1 MQNPYVITISSE
13 KGGVGKTTLATNL
26 AIYLKALNEELP
38 VTLFSFDNHF
48 SVDRMFRIGKSP
60 GGSDVGGLFT
70 DNRPEELLEVGE
82 YGVQFIPSNRRLEEL
97 PQVKEAGVDRLARTL
112 ASGNLKG
119 IVIIDTRPTLDILTR
134 NALYAAD
141 RVIIPVKDA
150 PSLENCKNLYDF
162 CESQGISKRALRLL
176 PCLIDSRIR
185 YKGPFTDAYQLLKAY
200 AINRGYRCMEGYI
213 AKSPKVESL
222 NTNPEGRIYP
232 ILTHG
237 RGTNVHLQFSH
248 LARQVLLAFK
258 GCEQYRTDEVRQK
271 LTGQQ
276 QQREQALRQLRERL
290 VPDCLICGKPLFE
303 EKENTT
309 AKYYCET
316 SDGRV
321 SGYLEETCF
330 SDLVFRY
337 FYRSQKEISP
347 SNPLR
352 ELFRES
358 AQRSYFVMRMTTAKN
373 GFEKPCLAFHRFD
386 EEGLEISQKTVEIKE
401 FKTRFLQREKTKL
414 YRLIEATVLAE
425 NVAENSFLLIRR
437 AESQSSAGILVDEHR
452 SAFEQTL
459 SNVLNKLR

>member
-60 GGSDVGGLFT
+60 GPSDVSGLFT
-70 DNRPEELLEVGE
+70 GNRPEELLEVGE

-97 PQVKEAGVDRLARTL
+97 PEVREADFDRLARTL
-112 ASGNLKG
+112 AAGALQG
-119 IVIIDTRPTLDILTR
+119 VVIIDTRPTLDILTR

-162 CESQGISKRALRLL
+162 CESQGISKRALSLL

-200 AINRGYRCMEGYI
+200 AINRGYHCMEGYI

-248 LARQVLLAFK
+248 LARQVLLAVK
-258 GCEQYRTDEVRQK
+258 NCGSHRIGKIRQR
-271 LTGQQ
+271 LTIQQ
-276 QQREQALRQLRERL
+276 QQQEQALKLRRERL
-290 VPDCLICGKPLFE
+290 VPNCLICGAPVLE
-303 EKENTT
+303 QNS
-309 AKYYCET
+309 AKFYCET
-316 SDGRV
+316 SDGQI
-321 SGYLEETCF
+321 SGFLEESCF

-358 AQRSYFVMRMTTAKN
+358 AQRSYFVMRLVAANN
-373 GFEKPCLAFHRFD
+373 GFEQSNLAFHRYD
-386 EEGLEISQKTVEIKE
+386 DEGLEISQKTVEIKE
-401 FKTRFLQREKTKL
+401 FKSRFLHREKTKI
-414 YRLIEATVLAE
+414 YRLIEATFLAE
-425 NVAENSFLLIRR
+425 QVAQNAFLLIRR
-437 AESQSSAGILVDEHR
+437 VDSPAASGMLPDDHR
-452 SAFEQTL
+452 AAFQQTMTSL
-459 SNVLNKLR
+459 ANKLR